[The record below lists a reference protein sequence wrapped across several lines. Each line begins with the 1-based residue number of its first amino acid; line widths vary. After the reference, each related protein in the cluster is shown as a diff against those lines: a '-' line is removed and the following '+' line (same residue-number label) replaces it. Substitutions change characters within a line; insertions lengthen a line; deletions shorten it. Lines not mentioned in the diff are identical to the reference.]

1 VDWNEDGKLDLI
13 SGDRRGQV
21 SLFVN
26 VGTRTE
32 PKLAEGA
39 RVEAAGKPIEGAQ
52 KTYKQVDWTYVV
64 DKVTGGNHKLADVY
78 SKIHFADW
86 DGDGLKDLL
95 IGQSSDILLYKNVG
109 AKAAPKFADPVALAI
124 PGKDKPVGWG
134 PPGKDKPERW
144 GPYVYDW
151 DADGTQDLL
160 VGTED
165 GKVIFY
171 RNKGTKTNPELAV
184 GKALDPQGIPPD
196 EKGYRWR
203 IAITDWNNDGKP
215 DLLMGNFYSGRGQKA
230 GGNVWLFLGK

>member
-1 VDWNEDGKLDLI
+1 VDWNDDGKLDLI
-13 SGDRRGQV
+13 SGDTKGQV
-21 SLFVN
+21 SLFIN

-32 PKLAEGA
+32 PKLAEGV
-39 RVEAAGKPIEGAQ
+39 RVEAGGKPIAGAQ
-52 KTYKQVDWTYVV
+52 KTYKEVNGTYVV
-64 DKVTGGNHKLADVY
+64 DKVTGGNHALADVY

-109 AKAAPKFADPVALAI
+109 TKAAPKFADPVALAI
-124 PGKDKPVGWG
+124 PGKDKPM
-134 PPGKDKPERW
+134 RW

-151 DADGTQDLL
+151 DADETQDLL

-171 RNKGTKTNPELAV
+171 RNKGTKTNPELAE
-184 GKALDPQGIPPD
+184 GKTLDLQGIPPE

-203 IAITDWNNDGKP
+203 IAVTDWNNDGKP
-215 DLLMGNFYSGRGQKA
+215 DLLMGNFYSGKGQKA

>member
-1 VDWNEDGKLDLI
+1 MDWNDDGKLDLI
-13 SGDRRGQV
+13 SGDTRGQV

-39 RVEAAGKPIEGAQ
+39 RIEAAGNPIEGAQ
-52 KTYKQVDWTYVV
+52 KTYKQVDGKYVV
-64 DKVTGGNHKLADVY
+64 DKVTGGNHKLADIY
-78 SKIHFADW
+78 SKLHFADW

-109 AKAAPKFADPVALAI
+109 TKATPKFADPVALTI
-124 PGKDKPVGWG
+124 
-134 PPGKDKPERW
+134 PGKDKPERW

-165 GKVIFY
+165 SKVIFY
-171 RNKGTKTNPELAV
+171 RNKGTKTNPDLAE
-184 GKALDPQGIPPD
+184 GKTLDLKGIPPE

-215 DLLMGNFYSGRGQKA
+215 DLLMGNFYSGTGNKA

>member
-1 VDWNEDGKLDLI
+1 MDWNDDGKLDLI
-13 SGDRRGQV
+13 SGDTKGQV
-21 SLFVN
+21 WLFVN

-32 PKLAEGA
+32 PKLAEGV

-52 KTYKQVDWTYVV
+52 KTYKQVDGKYVV

-78 SKIHFADW
+78 SKLHFADW

-109 AKAAPKFADPVALAI
+109 TKAAPKFADPVALTI
-124 PGKDKPVGWG
+124 
-134 PPGKDKPERW
+134 PGKDKPERW
-144 GPYVYDW
+144 GPCVYDW

-171 RNKGTKTNPELAV
+171 RNKGTKTNPELAE
-184 GKALDPQGIPPD
+184 GKTLDLKGIPPE

-215 DLLMGNFYSGRGQKA
+215 DLLMGNFYSGKGQKA